1 MTEEKAS
8 VLCNFC
14 CSSRYGCSSEQSLE
28 EQDNEAVRE
37 VQRLQLLIR
46 RMNGKD
52 DSVSFSE
59 LLSLLSHLKEVRL
72 IVIDQKKK
80 IKLEE
85 DERLQKL
92 STSSSKEEREEKQ
105 DHEAPLLKMKREF
118 ERRSSEPVHKE
129 LERLWVL
136 NERMNGRELEGMTS
150 SDLLLLDT
158 KILHALVGLRDQQL
172 GPRRQQIAREQK
184 EEQDGRCSLDIV
196 KDESHRGDITS
207 RKRSKPALVTV
218 SRKLRRFQNRHR
230 RTMP

>member
-85 DERLQKL
+85 DERLRKF

-129 LERLWVL
+129 LERLWLL
-136 NERMNGRELEGMTS
+136 NE
-150 SDLLLLDT
+150 
-158 KILHALVGLRDQQL
+158 
-172 GPRRQQIAREQK
+172 
-184 EEQDGRCSLDIV
+184 
-196 KDESHRGDITS
+196 
-207 RKRSKPALVTV
+207 
-218 SRKLRRFQNRHR
+218 
-230 RTMP
+230 